1 MRAQPFAG
9 VVLGIALVVEQHQII
24 QQAEIL
30 MFAGLGQQP
39 QAGLAAGAD
48 DYIAKPFRVGELVA
62 RIRARLRL
70 ATVTA
75 SDAPVPS
82 TGLHIDAAARRVWV
96 DGVEVR
102 TRHGRIGTGGQADV
116 EGLSTPQEAEEHTQK
131 LILQKTI
138 EGYAEVDRSGA
149 DDEDADDVPTE
160 RVKGD

>member
-1 MRAQPFAG
+1 MAQVKRYF
-9 VVLGIALVVEQHQII
+9 E
-24 QQAEIL
+24 
-30 MFAGLGQQP
+30 
-39 QAGLAAGAD
+39 LADGA
-48 DYIAKPFRVGELVA
+48 
-62 RIRARLRL
+62 
-70 ATVTA
+70 
-75 SDAPVPS
+75 S
-82 TGLHIDAAARRVWV
+82 TQFWEVWV